1 MIYLLKNTIQW
12 LKNHLGLFK
21 TIFLISVIVII
32 VGELM
37 SIGKTLSIQQLGET
51 FATIP
56 VWKSGLMLLI
66 GLGYLMEIR
75 IDLWQTIPLFIA
87 ASVIGIVSM
96 IPGEIGSFD
105 VMMIIGLSAIGVP
118 REIVVVW
125 ILLYR
130 LFYYIIPF
138 LIGIVFFF
146 KNIGSTFDQRYS
158 GIPKQL
164 ATEIAHKIVVVLLYF
179 SGIMLVL
186 SATIPQ
192 AFTEFRW
199 LHSLNPLKF
208 HFIIQFPSIL
218 LGFLLIIM
226 GRGIAARVKRAY
238 LPTIF
243 LIVLALLYVLL
254 SDFSF
259 TPVVFLSILLLIILA
274 SKNELFREQLIYSWE
289 WRTIDGIIIG
299 ALSLLFRSN
308 IGYG

>member
-1 MIYLLKNTIQW
+1 MLVSLLEW
-12 LKNHLGLFK
+12 SGVLFS
-21 TIFLISVIVII
+21 FLSV
-32 VGELM
+32 
-37 SIGKTLSIQQLGET
+37 
-51 FATIP
+51 
-56 VWKSGLMLLI
+56 
-66 GLGYLMEIR
+66 GYLMEIR

-118 REIVVVW
+118 RETVVVW

-208 HFIIQFPSIL
+208 HFIIN
-218 LGFLLIIM
+218 FL
-226 GRGIAARVKRAY
+226 VY
-238 LPTIF
+238 
-243 LIVLALLYVLL
+243 Y
-254 SDFSF
+254 
-259 TPVVFLSILLLIILA
+259 
-274 SKNELFREQLIYSWE
+274 
-289 WRTIDGIIIG
+289 
-299 ALSLLFRSN
+299 
-308 IGYG
+308 

>member
-1 MIYLLKNTIQW
+1 MAN
-12 LKNHLGLFK
+12 N
-21 TIFLISVIVII
+21 SVIHCCFSDRNRVYDSRRNWEFRCNDDYR
-32 VGELM
+32 VVRYWCAKRNSRCVDLA
-37 SIGKTLSIQQLGET
+37 LS
-51 FATIP
+51 P
-56 VWKSGLMLLI
+56 VLLHH
-66 GLGYLMEIR
+66 
-75 IDLWQTIPLFIA
+75 
-87 ASVIGIVSM
+87 SV
-96 IPGEIGSFD
+96 
-105 VMMIIGLSAIGVP
+105 
-118 REIVVVW
+118 
-125 ILLYR
+125 
-130 LFYYIIPF
+130 

-274 SKNELFREQLIYSWE
+274 SKTNYF
-289 WRTIDGIIIG
+289 G
-299 ALSLLFRSN
+299 N
-308 IGYG
+308 N

>member
-1 MIYLLKNTIQW
+1 MANNSIIHCCFSDRNRVYDSRRNWEFRCNDDYRVVRYWCAKRNSRCVDLALSPVLL
-12 LKNHLGLFK
+12 HH
-21 TIFLISVIVII
+21 SV
-32 VGELM
+32 
-37 SIGKTLSIQQLGET
+37 
-51 FATIP
+51 
-56 VWKSGLMLLI
+56 
-66 GLGYLMEIR
+66 
-75 IDLWQTIPLFIA
+75 
-87 ASVIGIVSM
+87 
-96 IPGEIGSFD
+96 FD
-105 VMMIIGLSAIGVP
+105 
-118 REIVVVW
+118 W
-125 ILLYR
+125 NR
-130 LFYYIIPF
+130 L
-138 LIGIVFFF
+138 FF

-274 SKNELFREQLIYSWE
+274 SKTNYF
-289 WRTIDGIIIG
+289 G
-299 ALSLLFRSN
+299 N
-308 IGYG
+308 N